1 MIVVDFTH
9 LIEED
14 MPVFMGTEGPSLT
27 EANTYSEDGFKE
39 TKLSFFSHTGT
50 HMDAPLHIFEN
61 SCALDEM
68 PAEQFVGAALIVDYS
83 HLTSGQQIGLKE
95 IDAKRKLADEADFL
109 LFYTGWSRYWGSEEY
124 FGDFP
129 CLDEEVLDYVINSNK
144 KGIGFDTISLDPI
157 QDENLTMHKK
167 LLATNQTV
175 IIENLCNLQKGPEGL
190 FTFCGLPLKY
200 IHADGAPI
208 RAIGMF
214 SKEDEV
220 E

>member
-1 MIVVDFTH
+1 MMIVVDFTH

-14 MPVFMGTEGPSLT
+14 MSVFMETEGPSLT

-50 HMDAPLHIFEN
+50 HMDAPLHIFEQG
-61 SCALDEM
+61 CALDEM
-68 PAEQFVGAALIVDYS
+68 PAEQFVGAALIVDCS

-109 LFYTGWSRYWGSEEY
+109 LFYTGWSRYWGSREH
-124 FGDFP
+124 
-129 CLDEEVLDYVINSNK
+129 I
-144 KGIGFDTISLDPI
+144 
-157 QDENLTMHKK
+157 
-167 LLATNQTV
+167 
-175 IIENLCNLQKGPEGL
+175 
-190 FTFCGLPLKY
+190 CGLPLKY

>member
-1 MIVVDFTH
+1 MIVVDFTQ

-61 SCALDEM
+61 GCALDEM
-68 PAEQFVGAALIVDYS
+68 PADQFVGAALIVDCS
-83 HLTSGQQIGLKE
+83 HLSCGQQIGLKE

-109 LFYTGWSRYWGSEEY
+109 LFYTGWSRYWGSKEH
-124 FGDFP
+124 
-129 CLDEEVLDYVINSNK
+129 I
-144 KGIGFDTISLDPI
+144 
-157 QDENLTMHKK
+157 
-167 LLATNQTV
+167 
-175 IIENLCNLQKGPEGL
+175 
-190 FTFCGLPLKY
+190 CGLPLKY

-214 SKEDEV
+214 SKEDEMK
-220 E
+220 